1 MSTTQ
6 LYLAS
11 NSPRRLQL
19 LQQLGL
25 QVEVFSA
32 ETDETPFSGEC
43 PSAYVLRMAQQKN
56 SAALALWQK
65 QRQKPPHLPF
75 LSADTIVVAEGRI
88 LGKPRNEAHA
98 VQMLASLSAR
108 SHQVITAVCLFHQG
122 QRHCLTQISRVCFK
136 ALTEDEIR
144 RYVASKEPLDKAG
157 AYGIQ
162 GMGGVFVHHIEGS
175 FTGIMGLPVFETAQ
189 LLCHAGILL
198 P

>member
-65 QRQKPPHLPF
+65 QQQKPPHLPF
-75 LSADTIVVAEGRI
+75 LSADTIVVAKGRI
-88 LGKPRNEAHA
+88 LGKPCNDAHA
-98 VQMLASLSAR
+98 VQMLECLSG
-108 SHQVITAVCLFHQG
+108 STHQVMTAVCLFHQG
-122 QRHCLTQISRVCFK
+122 QQHCITQTSRVCFNT
-136 ALTEDEIR
+136 LTKDEIR
-144 RYVASKEPLDKAG
+144 RYVAGGEPLDKAG

-162 GMGGVFVHHIEGS
+162 GMGGIFIRHIEGS
-175 FTGIMGLPVFETAQ
+175 FTGIMGLPIFETAQ
-189 LLCHAGILL
+189 LLRHAGIPL